1 MTRTRMLSIAAIVAL
16 VALLGACS
24 AGDMAR
30 DSDEVTA
37 APQDFD
43 TSTDDAAFDSP
54 DSDDAADEAE
64 APAGIGGEAGAPPA
78 SGADPLPTAQ
88 VARSA
93 ERIIK
98 EGRVTIEVEEDGY
111 SRAFDRVVSAATSL
125 GGAVVSSTSE
135 TDDEGVTTGTVTV
148 RVPVERYEDLLVGV
162 GDIGTLRR
170 QNITSTDVTAEY
182 TDLQSRLRHAR
193 AQEAFY
199 LELLEEAQGVQDA
212 IAVKQQLDQI
222 QYEIEQAQGRLN
234 VLEDRTSFSTLA
246 VELLEPGA
254 APIRPLDER
263 PAIAEYLDIAV
274 DGFITVVGSLIV
286 IVVALAPLALIAG
299 LVLLAWRAYRRRPRP
314 ATVAA
319 EPPSA

>member
-1 MTRTRMLSIAAIVAL
+1 MFRTRAL
-16 VALLGACS
+16 TVGVLLLVMSLLAACS
-24 AGDMAR
+24 AADFAR
-30 DSDEVTA
+30 DTDEA
-37 APQDFD
+37 AEAPQAVSD
-43 TSTDDAAFDSP
+43 SADDAAFEPEP
-54 DSDDAADEAE
+54 DAE
-64 APAGIGGEAGAPPA
+64 EPAGVGGGEGAAAP
-78 SGADPLPTAQ
+78 GAEPLPATQ
-88 VARSA
+88 IGRSA

-98 EGRVTIEVEEDGY
+98 EGRVTIEVPEDGY
-111 SRAFDRVVSAATSL
+111 ERAFEQVVAAASGL

-135 TDDEGVTTGTVTV
+135 TDDDGVTTGTVTV
-148 RVPVERYEDLLVGV
+148 RVPVDRYEDLLVGV
-162 GDIGTLRR
+162 GEIGELRR

-182 TDLQSRLRHAR
+182 TDLESRLRHAR

-199 LELLEEAQGVQDA
+199 LGLLEEAESVQDA

-263 PAIAEYLDIAV
+263 PAIAEFVEIAV

-286 IVVALAPLALIAG
+286 IVVALAPLALLAG
-299 LVLLAWRAYRRRPRP
+299 LVLLAWRAYKRRPRP
-314 ATVAA
+314 ATVAG
-319 EPPSA
+319 EPPAA